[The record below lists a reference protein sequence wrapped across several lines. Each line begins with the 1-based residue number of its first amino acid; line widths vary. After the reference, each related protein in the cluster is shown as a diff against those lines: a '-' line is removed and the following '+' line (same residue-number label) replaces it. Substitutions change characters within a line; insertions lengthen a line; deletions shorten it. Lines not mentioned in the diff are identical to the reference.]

1 MAEPKFTTSQ
11 LSFLSTM
18 MWLRSLQIILKGTFK
33 SGQIEKTTS
42 KEHKQPHA
50 AQEGPMARTSAPLAP

>member
-1 MAEPKFTTSQ
+1 
-11 LSFLSTM
+11 M